1 MMRRRLL
8 ITGASGRLGQL
19 LQRHLADSFEMRGVC
34 LNTASLPGIVTA
46 DLSVDGDWAR
56 LFEGVD
62 CVLHCAAVGSPSAAW
77 AHVQR
82 HNVDATLNVFAA
94 AARANVGRVVFMS
107 SNRTMTGYRFT
118 RERLVES
125 LPPRPIDPYGASK
138 VVGERIGQ
146 GYAERSAMSVICLR
160 IGGCLGRLPD
170 DPRLAHAYWERQ
182 KWLSDRDFLQLV
194 DRSIAATG
202 VRFATVN
209 GMSMNA
215 GMRWDLCAA
224 RELLGYVPLDGLP
237 EAGVLARIREA
248 GARFDPRRWRNPW
261 LRG

>member
-1 MMRRRLL
+1 
-8 ITGASGRLGQL
+8 
-19 LQRHLADSFEMRGVC
+19 
-34 LNTASLPGIVTA
+34 
-46 DLSVDGDWAR
+46 
-56 LFEGVD
+56 
-62 CVLHCAAVGSPSAAW
+62 
-77 AHVQR
+77 
-82 HNVDATLNVFAA
+82 
-94 AARANVGRVVFMS
+94 
-107 SNRTMTGYRFT
+107 
-118 RERLVES
+118 
-125 LPPRPIDPYGASK
+125 
-138 VVGERIGQ
+138 
-146 GYAERSAMSVICLR
+146 MSVICLR

-209 GMSMNA
+209 GMSMNE

-237 EAGVLARIREA
+237 EAAFSRASARP
-248 GARFDPRRWRNPW
+248 ARVSDPRRWRNPW